1 MIYYNKHN
9 RDMSILSAFS
19 KEEIEQVINDNPSL
33 RGFLQGYLA
42 EVALK
47 KLILEI
53 PGVTSVTKIPDQA
66 DQKGDFMVK
75 YHGVDISIE
84 SKSIGT
90 NSVKEDVLNDTWQGT
105 VHIKNTDKR
114 DVEIE
119 GVGVIRTSSLC
130 KGQFDI
136 LAVSCY
142 AVSGTWDFV
151 YMENEYLPAKSPD
164 MPKLLKTSFV
174 VNPETT
180 PLLTDSLVK
189 VLDSVLEK
197 KLSTS
202 R

>member
-1 MIYYNKHN
+1 MIVLNKNN
-9 RDMSILSAFS
+9 RTVSILSAFTQ
-19 KEEIEQVINDNPSL
+19 EEVEQVIQDNPSL
-33 RGFLQGYLA
+33 RGYLQGYLA

-47 KLILEI
+47 KLLLQI

-66 DQKGDFMVK
+66 DQKGDFMVT

-114 DVEIE
+114 DIEIE
-119 GVGVIRTSSLC
+119 GVGIIRTSSLC

-142 AVSGTWDFV
+142 AVSGNWDFV
-151 YMENEYLPAKSPD
+151 YMENEYLPVKSPD

-174 VNPETT
+174 INPETT

-197 KLSTS
+197 KLAAG